1 MNSMSEYLPALREDG
16 AFLDVKYSP
25 SASQRR
31 RLVTARRHR
40 GQQMSRP
47 CAASDKATGQ
57 AFRAFDRQSRLSKL
71 ATPWL

>member
-1 MNSMSEYLPALREDG
+1 MNSMSEYLPALDEDG
-16 AFLDVKYSP
+16 AFLDVEYSL

-31 RLVTARRHR
+31 RLVTARRQR